1 VWYVET
7 RQLCT
12 ALAPL
17 GMPTVDRSTS
27 SLIGSKV
34 IGNIMRLMRGRRK
47 RKGAKPSMIRI

>member
-7 RQLCT
+7 RQLYT